1 MSQTESKNEEKSVG
15 NSAINIDLP
24 PTNKRA
30 SINCYS
36 KRKNEKIT
44 YNIRINQISTKVIK
58 FLYQLPL
65 DTEFFLCDNDN
76 NVEIANDNGIFTM
89 IDENSKYNV
98 ELTNK
103 NFSDI
108 KAINFMQQP
117 QQNQILQ
124 QNMNNINN
132 NNVEQKS
139 KEQQSIIPTPQP
151 PNTQQQTSGQ
161 SNTNTQQQQPPI
173 QGGLS
178 TQKQGGTSQAPYN
191 ATLFPYR
198 DQYGRPCDS
207 NGRTPSGIQILVDGK
222 GRECKRDKNGNIKY
236 YRVEVHG
243 KEKWLF
249 DPDTNKRLQY

>member
-1 MSQTESKNEEKSVG
+1 MSQTESKNEEKSIG

-36 KRKNEKIT
+36 KRKNERIT
-44 YNIRINQISTKVIK
+44 YNIRINQINTKVIK

-65 DTEFFLCDNDN
+65 DSEFFLCDNDN

-98 ELTNK
+98 ELTNQ
-103 NFSDI
+103 NFTDI
-108 KAINFMQQP
+108 KANNFMQQN
-117 QQNQILQ
+117 NQILQ
-124 QNMNNINN
+124 QNMNNNIN

-139 KEQQSIIPTPQP
+139 KEQQNIIPTQQQ
-151 PNTQQQTSGQ
+151 PNTQQQTPMQ
-161 SNTNTQQQQPPI
+161 PNTQQQQAPI
-173 QGGLS
+173 QGGSS
-178 TQKQGGTSQAPYN
+178 TQKQGPSQTPYN

-207 NGRTPSGIQILVDGK
+207 NGRTPSGIQILVDAK

-249 DPDTNKRLQY
+249 DPDTKKRLQY